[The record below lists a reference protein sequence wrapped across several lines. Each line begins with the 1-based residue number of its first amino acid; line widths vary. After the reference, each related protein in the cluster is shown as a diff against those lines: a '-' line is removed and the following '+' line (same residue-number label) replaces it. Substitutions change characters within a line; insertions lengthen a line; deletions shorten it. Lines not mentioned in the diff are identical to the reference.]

1 MLFKCKSGAFESV
14 KAQSPTARGIRAR
27 ERRKPIIGIFHLIFN
42 SKRKER
48 NFKTTVAT
56 SQFKKY
62 H

>member
-1 MLFKCKSGAFESV
+1 MLFKYKSDAFESV
-14 KAQSPTARGIRAR
+14 KVQSPTARGIREK
-27 ERRKPIIGIFHLIFN
+27 ERRKAIISIFHLIFN

-48 NFKTTVAT
+48 NFKTIVAT

>member
-1 MLFKCKSGAFESV
+1 MLFKYKSDAFESV
-14 KAQSPTARGIRAR
+14 KAQSPTSRGIRER
-27 ERRKPIIGIFHLIFN
+27 ERRKAIISIFHLIFN

-48 NFKTTVAT
+48 NFKTIVAT

>member
-1 MLFKCKSGAFESV
+1 MLFKYKSGAFESV
-14 KAQSPTARGIRAR
+14 KAQSSTTRGIREK
-27 ERRKPIIGIFHLIFN
+27 ERRKAIISIFHLIFN

-48 NFKTTVAT
+48 NFKTIVAT

>member
-1 MLFKCKSGAFESV
+1 MLFKYKSDAFESV
-14 KAQSPTARGIRAR
+14 KAQSSTTRGIREK
-27 ERRKPIIGIFHLIFN
+27 ERRKAIISIFHLIFN

-48 NFKTTVAT
+48 NFKTIVAT

>member
-1 MLFKCKSGAFESV
+1 MLFKCKSDAFESV
-14 KAQSPTARGIRAR
+14 KAQSPTARRIREK
-27 ERRKPIIGIFHLIFN
+27 ERRKAIIDIFHLIFN

-48 NFKTTVAT
+48 NFKTIVAT